1 MSLKINEIF
10 YSIQG
15 EGPFVGY
22 PAVFIR
28 LSGCNENCSF
38 CDTEHEQF
46 VSMDEETIVRLTM
59 DLAPDGCHLVVI
71 TGGEP
76 FLQDFT
82 GLARLLLDE
91 GFDIQ
96 VETNGSVTPS
106 VATDVL
112 RQMTIVCSPKSQPV
126 DQWLKHYVTAWKILV
141 SSGTNPNSLPEDM
154 SEDVYLQPI
163 TIGDWDSDESIAN
176 RKYAVT
182 LCKKTGYNLSLQLH
196 KMLEVR

>member
-1 MSLKINEIF
+1 MSLRVNEIF

-15 EGPFVGY
+15 EGPFAGH

-28 LSGCNENCSF
+28 LSGCNEKCSF

-46 VSMDEETIVRLTM
+46 VSMDEERIAHITK
-59 DLAPDGCHLVVI
+59 DLASDGCYLVVI

-82 GLARLLLDE
+82 GLARLLLHE
-91 GFDIQ
+91 GFHLQ
-96 VETNGSVTPS
+96 VETNGSVTPI

-112 RQMTIVCSPKSQPV
+112 HQMSIVCSPKAQPL
-126 DQWLKHYVTAWKILV
+126 DQWLKHHVTAWKILV
-141 SSGTNPNSLPEDM
+141 STDTNLNSLPEDM
-154 SEDVYLQPI
+154 SGDVYLQPI
-163 TIGDWDSDESIAN
+163 TIGDWDSAESMAN

-182 LCKKTGYNLSLQLH
+182 LCKDTGYNLSLQLH